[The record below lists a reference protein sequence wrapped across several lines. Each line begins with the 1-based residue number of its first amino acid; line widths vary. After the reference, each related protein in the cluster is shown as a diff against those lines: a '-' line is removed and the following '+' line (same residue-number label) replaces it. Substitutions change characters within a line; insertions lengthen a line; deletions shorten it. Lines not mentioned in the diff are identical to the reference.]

1 MASSMR
7 RGRLLAHLL
16 RVVSLPH
23 WRSHRVR
30 SALTVVG
37 VALGVATVV
46 GVADVSRSVLAS
58 F

>member
-1 MASSMR
+1 MR

-46 GVADVSRSVLAS
+46 GVADVSR
-58 F
+58 